1 MRVSHILSARTPEK
15 PVDLEL
21 KGKVVLVTG
30 GSKGIGLA
38 CARAFLL
45 EGAKVAIAART
56 AETLQDARR
65 RLADESLAV
74 HTEAVDLKNFPMLEE
89 SVARIEVTLGP
100 IDVLVNS
107 AGAAQQSAPDNPD
120 AGRWARG
127 IDSKYF
133 PMINAIEAVIPRMAA
148 RGGGAVVNIVGMG
161 GKVSNPFHMPGGA
174 ANAAL
179 MLASS
184 ALAKAWG
191 QKGIRV
197 NVINPG
203 PTETERTIDA
213 LHVKAKATGRSIEEL
228 RAEMVAAIPLGRVA
242 RPEDIAAVALFLA
255 SARAASVSGATI
267 AVDGGATG
275 AL

>member
-1 MRVSHILSARTPEK
+1 MP
-15 PVDLEL
+15 
-21 KGKVVLVTG
+21 
-30 GSKGIGLA
+30 
-38 CARAFLL
+38 
-45 EGAKVAIAART
+45 
-56 AETLQDARR
+56 
-65 RLADESLAV
+65 
-74 HTEAVDLKNFPMLEE
+74 
-89 SVARIEVTLGP
+89 
-100 IDVLVNS
+100 
-107 AGAAQQSAPDNPD
+107 GAAQQSAPDNPD

-161 GKVSNPFHMPGGA
+161 GKVSNPFHMLGGA

-203 PTETERTIDA
+203 PTETERTTDA

-267 AVDGGATG
+267 AVDGGANGRSLTSRRLL
-275 AL
+275 ASRP

>member
-1 MRVSHILSARTPEK
+1 M
-15 PVDLEL
+15 DLEL

-38 CARAFLL
+38 CARAFLR

-56 AETLQDARR
+56 AETLQDAKR
-65 RLADESLAV
+65 RLADDGLAV
-74 HTEAVDLKNFPMLEE
+74 HTEAVDLKVFPMVEA
-89 SVARIEVTLGP
+89 SVARIEAALGP
-100 IDVLVNS
+100 IDVLINS
-107 AGAAQQSAPDNPD
+107 AGAAQQCAPDNPD
-120 AGRWARG
+120 AGRWAHG

-133 PMINAIEAVIPRMAA
+133 PVINAIEAVIPRMAA

-191 QKGIRV
+191 PKGIRV

-203 PTETERTIDA
+203 PTETERTTDA
-213 LHVKAKATGRSIEEL
+213 LRVKAKATGRSIEEL
-228 RAEMVAAIPLGRVA
+228 RAEMVAAIPLGRVGK
-242 RPEDIAAVALFLA
+242 PEDIAALALFLA
-255 SARAASVSGATI
+255 SARAPNISGATI

>member
-1 MRVSHILSARTPEK
+1 M
-15 PVDLEL
+15 DLEL

-30 GSKGIGLA
+30 GSKGIGFA

-56 AETLQDARR
+56 AQTLQDARR
-65 RLADESLAV
+65 RLADEGLEV
-74 HTEAVDLKNFPMLEE
+74 HKEEVDLKDFPMVEA
-89 SVARIEVTLGP
+89 SVARIEATLGP

-120 AGRWARG
+120 PERWARG

-148 RGGGAVVNIVGMG
+148 LGRGAVVNVVGMG

-191 QKGIRV
+191 PRGIRV
-197 NVINPG
+197 NVVNPG
-203 PTETERTIDA
+203 PTETERTTDA
-213 LHVKAKATGRSIEEL
+213 LRVKAKATGRSIEEL

-242 RPEDIAAVALFLA
+242 RPEDIAAVVLFLA